1 MAGAP
6 RGRSLGRRAHSLFCF
21 TSLRSPHF
29 PPRSL
34 FRACTEAPADPCRDG
49 PETVAGSGLGPKAG
63 VQVCSVD
70 KGTPGPWL
78 RAAVSPEGSPN
89 FLTSFLI
96 LSPPVDTQ
104 LPSGS
109 ERGADAR
116 LGAWGQKVTLG
127 SERWVPPVAWEGWGP
142 MGERMVPLQ
151 GCGVQNLFSAPLH
164 SPALGVVTEGGSGGA
179 FPSR

>member
-1 MAGAP
+1 M
-6 RGRSLGRRAHSLFCF
+6 
-21 TSLRSPHF
+21 
-29 PPRSL
+29 
-34 FRACTEAPADPCRDG
+34 
-49 PETVAGSGLGPKAG
+49 AGSGLGPEAG

-116 LGAWGQKVTLG
+116 LGAWGQKMTLG
-127 SERWVPPVAWEGWGP
+127 SERGVPPVYGLGGVGSHGRENGPAPGVRGPKPVLSSTPQPGPARGDRRRVWGSFP
-142 MGERMVPLQ
+142 KPIASVSHWQEERPPQNPDWDLLPWSLSVWQRCPPPLP
-151 GCGVQNLFSAPLH
+151 FSCP
-164 SPALGVVTEGGSGGA
+164 
-179 FPSR
+179 